1 MVRSAEGNSVGDP
14 ASPSRRKIIVG
25 AAAGAAILGAPAMV
39 RSQQPKR
46 FLRPL
51 VAGLNAKEGDP
62 SYESIARI
70 PKILRE
76 KYNVLLEIQMHP
88 SSVLGTDVQQL
99 ESVQTGFIDITS
111 NVTAQWSSF
120 SDAFTFVDLP
130 YAITSWDMFL
140 RLARSDLWREQAAKF
155 EAKTPLKV
163 LPPIGSGGYR
173 LLWNK
178 VRPTPS
184 PGAVKGLKYRTTTS
198 KLEIELI
205 RAWGGNPTPMAW
217 TETYNALSS
226 GVVEGIHVQPIW
238 TFRFNMHE
246 VLRYA
251 TEVDGI
257 FAVQFQVLNKNTWN
271 SMPPDIQQAFMAAAR
286 EAADQAN
293 QIDREGER
301 TFKQRLREARME
313 IYTPSAAEKAQWQK
327 AGEAI
332 WETQGKAIDPA
343 VIKAMIALR

>member
-1 MVRSAEGNSVGDP
+1 MARVQ
-14 ASPSRRKIIVG
+14 RRKLLLG
-25 AAAGAAILGAPAMV
+25 AAGAAILGAPAIV

-76 KYNVLLEIQMHP
+76 KHNVQLEIQVHP
-88 SSVLGTDVQQL
+88 SSVLGTDMQQL

-111 NVTAQWSSF
+111 NVTGQWASF

-140 RLARSDLWREQAAKF
+140 KLAKSDLWHAQAAKF

-163 LPPIGSGGYR
+163 LPPVGGGGYR
-173 LLWNK
+173 LLWNR
-178 VRPTPS
+178 VRPTPAPS
-184 PGAVKGLKYRTTTS
+184 AIKGIKYRTTTS

-217 TETYNALSS
+217 TETYNALAS

-238 TFRFNMHE
+238 TYRFNMHE
-246 VLRYA
+246 VVKYA
-251 TEVDGI
+251 TEVDAI
-257 FAVQFQVLNKNTWN
+257 FAVQFQVMNKNTWN
-271 SMPPDIQQAFMAAAR
+271 SMPPDIQQAFMAAAQ

-293 QIDREGER
+293 QIDREGE
-301 TFKQRLREARME
+301 TSFKQKLREAKME
-313 IYTPSAAEKAQWQK
+313 IHTPSAADKALWQRS
-327 AGEAI
+327 GEAL
-332 WETQGKAIDPA
+332 WKTQGKEIDPA
-343 VIKAMIALR
+343 VIKSMIALR